1 MRAELDGGAVTAD
14 ALEGI
19 VWQVWTAYLGG
30 IAPAELAPA
39 DYVQPF
45 DVTGAVA
52 IAGAWHGHVIL
63 RCRVDGMAAI
73 AAAMLELPHLHPG
86 DDSGVRLEDI
96 VDAAGE
102 LLNIVAGNVK
112 SLLPQP
118 ALVALPQVVLGEA
131 EVLWPGASASCELR
145 TGFDQWPVMLTVME
159 VDGTGPGWPEPAIR
173 F

>member
-14 ALEGI
+14 ALQGI

-30 IAPAELAPA
+30 TAPAERPA
-39 DYVQPF
+39 AEYVAPF

-63 RCRVDGMAAI
+63 RCRIDGMAAM
-73 AAAMLELPHLHPG
+73 AAAMLELPANGPRNE
-86 DDSGVRLEDI
+86 DVRLDDI

-118 ALVALPQVVLGEA
+118 AVVALPQVVLGEA
-131 EVLWPGASASCELR
+131 DVLWPGASPACELR
-145 TGFDQWPVMLTVME
+145 TGFDRWPVLLTVME
-159 VDGTGPGWPEPAIR
+159 VDGAGSGWPEPAIR
-173 F
+173 T

>member
-1 MRAELDGGAVTAD
+1 MRAELDGGAVTAE
-14 ALEGI
+14 ALQGI

-30 IAPAELAPA
+30 TAPGELPAAE
-39 DYVQPF
+39 YVAPF

-73 AAAMLELPHLHPG
+73 AATMLELPANVVRS
-86 DDSGVRLEDI
+86 DDVRLDDV

-118 ALVALPQVVLGEA
+118 AVVALPQVVIGEA
-131 EVLWPGASASCELR
+131 DVLWPGARAACELR
-145 TGFDQWPVMLTVME
+145 TGFGGWAVLLTVME
-159 VDGTGPGWPEPAIR
+159 VDGAGSGWPEPAIR
-173 F
+173 S